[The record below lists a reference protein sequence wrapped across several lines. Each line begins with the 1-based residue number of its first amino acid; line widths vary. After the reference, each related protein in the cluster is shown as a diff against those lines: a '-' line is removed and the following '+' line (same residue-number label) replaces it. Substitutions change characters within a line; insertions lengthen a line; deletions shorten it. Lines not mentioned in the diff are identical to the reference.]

1 MIRNLA
7 LKKHSRTIRHGNHG
21 NYGSDVFLFLIT
33 GNHCLNRMAGIY
45 RMDRI
50 SQPWFFFILIILL
63 ILTIMVRMFFI
74 RIALIQY
81 KYHTLRLRGAGD
93 GQ

>member
-1 MIRNLA
+1 
-7 LKKHSRTIRHGNHG
+7 
-21 NYGSDVFLFLIT
+21 
-33 GNHCLNRMAGIY
+33 
-45 RMDRI
+45 
-50 SQPWFFFILIILL
+50 L